1 MKWGKENTELTIKA
15 DNSYD
20 KLFLSII
27 EKQVCDR
34 GVYVNAIEGRLS
46 ESQKKN
52 ARKVHGSSKS
62 SSNIKKQFFKRQDM
76 QVPWIRRLEL
86 VT

>member
-1 MKWGKENTELTIKA
+1 MKIKWGNKNDSLTITA

-34 GVYVNAIEGRLS
+34 GVYVISIQSRLS
-46 ESQKKN
+46 DAQKKMHEKCN
-52 ARKVHGSSKS
+52 KV
-62 SSNIKKQFFKRQDM
+62 
-76 QVPWIRRLEL
+76 VELETL
-86 VT
+86 LKERSLRGRIYKLLGLGDWNW